1 MKAGKLLLPGV
12 CCSILLLT
20 ACFQGEQ
27 SSVEID
33 PPENAEAVND
43 SKEDESAES
52 TAGEE
57 SNEEESNENEATE
70 TVARQLYLIDANGM
84 VASQILELPSL
95 ESKEVATQVLEYL
108 VEDGPVTEMLP
119 NGFRAVIPAGTEILG
134 VDLQEDGTMI
144 VDLSEEFKDYTADDE
159 LKIIESITHTL
170 TQFDSVENVQLW
182 VNGHPLKEMPVDG
195 TPIGKGYSKDNGIN
209 IVNTDTIDFLDSQ
222 AVTMYYPVT
231 NQENRYY
238 VPVTQYV
245 EPSENDNV
253 YESIVQ
259 SLMKGPGY
267 HTNVVHVFNEEAA
280 LVTEPRLNDGVL
292 ELVFNEAIL
301 QNPEEAVIADEVME
315 TIVRTL
321 TTMEPIEA
329 VNVKVENIEQLNN
342 ENGETYTEPVTADF
356 FTPSEKL

>member
-27 SSVEID
+27 SSIEID
-33 PPENAEAVND
+33 PPENAEAVSD
-43 SKEDESAES
+43 AKEDESAES

-57 SNEEESNENEATE
+57 STEKETAE

-108 VEDGPVTEMLP
+108 VEDGPVTELLP

-134 VDLQEDGTMI
+134 LDLQEDGTMI
-144 VDLSEEFKDYTADDE
+144 VDLSEEFKDYAADDE

-182 VNGHPLKEMPVDG
+182 INGHPLDEMPVDG
-195 TPIGKGYSKDNGIN
+195 TPIGKGYSRANGIN
-209 IVNTDTIDFLDSQ
+209 IVNTDTIDFLNSQ

-245 EPSENDNV
+245 EQSENNNV

-259 SLMKGPGY
+259 SLINGPGFQ
-267 HTNVVHVFNEEAA
+267 TNVVHVFNDEAA
-280 LVTEPRLNDGVL
+280 LVTEPKLNDGVL

-301 QNPEEAVIADEVME
+301 QNPEETVIADEVME

-321 TTMEPIEA
+321 TTIEPIEA
-329 VNVKVENIEQLNN
+329 VNVKVENKEQLNN

-356 FTPSEKL
+356 FSPSEKL

>member
-27 SSVEID
+27 SSIEID
-33 PPENAEAVND
+33 PPENAEAVSDAQEN
-43 SKEDESAES
+43 ES
-52 TAGEE
+52 TEGSVEEEAENAEVEE
-57 SNEEESNENEATE
+57 SE

-95 ESKEVATQVLEYL
+95 ESKEVATQVIEYL
-108 VEDGPVTEMLP
+108 VEDGPVANLLP

-134 VDLQEDGTMI
+134 MDLQEDGTMI
-144 VDLSEEFKDYTADDE
+144 VDLSEEFKEYAADDE

-170 TQFDSVENVQLW
+170 TQFESVESVQLW
-182 VNGHPLKEMPVDG
+182 INGHPLDEMPVNG
-195 TPIGKGYSKDNGIN
+195 TPIGKGYSKENGIN

-222 AVTMYYPVT
+222 AVTMFYPVT

-245 EPSENDNV
+245 ESLEDNNV
-253 YESIVQ
+253 YGSIIQ
-259 SLMKGPGY
+259 SLIEGPGF
-267 HTNVVHVFNEEAA
+267 HTNVVHVFNGEAE
-280 LVTEPRLNDGVL
+280 LVTEPTLNDGVL

-301 QNPEEAVIADEVME
+301 QSTEESVIADEVME

-321 TTMEPIEA
+321 TSIEPIEA
-329 VNVKVENIEQLNN
+329 VNVKVENKEQLNN
-342 ENGETYTEPVTADF
+342 ENGETYTEPVTSDF